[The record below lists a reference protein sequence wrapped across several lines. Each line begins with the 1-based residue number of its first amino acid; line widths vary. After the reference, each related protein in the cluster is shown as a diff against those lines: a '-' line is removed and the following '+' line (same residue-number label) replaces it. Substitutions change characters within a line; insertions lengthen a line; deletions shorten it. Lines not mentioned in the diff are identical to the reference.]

1 MIYARVVKMSKVE
14 NWIDKHSINC
24 IKCGKLVDERDC
36 IHSEDGEGEICPN
49 CVKQDLKP
57 KLSGD

>member
-1 MIYARVVKMSKVE
+1 MSKVE